1 MAGFKTKARKLNL
14 RVAGIKAGGN
24 SHEDFEQIRK
34 ILVKSATVLD
44 FHIVMR
50 IIDVN

>member
-1 MAGFKTKARKLNL
+1 MVGFKTRARNLNL
-14 RVAGIKAGGN
+14 RVTGIKAGGN
-24 SHEDFEQIRK
+24 CHEYFEQIRK